1 MNHTLKCKTGGFVT
15 LRHNEIVNVAAY
27 MLSMVGKDVMK
38 EPISTTPD
46 SKDELQ
52 AGISVQSFWQR
63 LQRVL
68 M

>member
-1 MNHTLKCKTGGFVT
+1 
-15 LRHNEIVNVAAY
+15 